1 MGLGLGFAGV
11 LGVCKGRVL
20 MGFGYT
26 YAQRQN
32 GVLWGNVGLRV
43 AIYPVKIA
51 AVMGVLW
58 GNGVCKLLF

>member
-1 MGLGLGFAGV
+1 
-11 LGVCKGRVL
+11 